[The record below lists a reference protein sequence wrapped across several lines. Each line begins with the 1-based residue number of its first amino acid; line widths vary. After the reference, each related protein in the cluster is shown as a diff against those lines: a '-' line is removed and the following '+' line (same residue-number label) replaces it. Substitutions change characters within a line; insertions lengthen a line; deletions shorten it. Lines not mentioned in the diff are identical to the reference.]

1 MILSIG
7 GPATVVEGQVTT
19 DYTVALTDEN
29 GNTVVA
35 TEDIA
40 VDITYTGT
48 ASDGSDYIS
57 EAQVIVPAG
66 SSNVTFNLSTLD
78 DAIPEDDETIILTIG
93 TASDGGFEVLEL
105 GEDSVITTITD
116 DDPTGDDDD

>member
-1 MILSIG
+1 M
-7 GPATVVEGQVTT
+7 TT

-116 DDPTGDDDD
+116 DDLRRRRRR

>member
-1 MILSIG
+1 MFNGNNTSATTTITDEADPSIDDTVILSIG

-48 ASDGSDYIS
+48 ASDGSDYIG

-78 DAIPEDDETIILTIG
+78 DAY
-93 TASDGGFEVLEL
+93 SGG
-105 GEDSVITTITD
+105 
-116 DDPTGDDDD
+116 